1 MISMRR
7 FRLLAILFGLVA
19 IGKAAQSKDASQVS
33 VAARELGGEVRAFE
47 AQQAALVQL
56 QLDQAANTIT
66 AAYKLNT
73 AAHKLDT
80 AAHQLTAQAL
90 EAIDKA
96 HRTLTQ
102 MTTEGLNTQQT
113 GDGRGNDSTH
123 EGCPV
128 SLFAWVQAVARLLQR
143 GEASGRR
150 AGALI
155 NAKLRGVTY
164 GWTIGHAAYFTA
176 IRANV

>member
-1 MISMRR
+1 MRR

-102 MTTEGLNTQQT
+102 MTTEGRRKIAAEGGGVWTSCGSIDKCKTPWGDIRMDNRPCGILYGYPCKCMTTDEQT
-113 GDGRGNDSTH
+113 PYAEDG
-123 EGCPV
+123 CW
-128 SLFAWVQAVARLLQR
+128 ALLP
-143 GEASGRR
+143 
-150 AGALI
+150 
-155 NAKLRGVTY
+155 
-164 GWTIGHAAYFTA
+164 
-176 IRANV
+176 